1 MQIWV
6 CVGLPV
12 ASIVRHEAGSRHP
25 FSFMLAEK
33 DEEAIRNI
41 VLVLLSIQRPA
52 RVSFNDSVGVAL
64 EV

>member
-1 MQIWV
+1 
-6 CVGLPV
+6 V
-12 ASIVRHEAGSRHP
+12 ASIVRHEAGNRHP